1 MKVDNRFDNIKRA
14 SASQDDVTGL
24 SSPMGISGASKT
36 RSQPVRPPNENTSFT
51 KTTGKFVQTSA
62 RQAMRDITNEHDNFT
77 PAWWVPIFAI
87 LGAAL
92 WVRIIGAVL

>member
-1 MKVDNRFDNIKRA
+1 MNLTGLPPRQKRQQFVSPALRA
-14 SASQDDVTGL
+14 SAKGQPCALRL
-24 SSPMGISGASKT
+24 SCCNHDP
-36 RSQPVRPPNENTSFT
+36 E
-51 KTTGKFVQTSA
+51 TTGKFVQTPA